1 MIELLCVKVQS
12 SVLML
17 SMHKRKAV
25 RVLVFNT
32 KCGLTR
38 KSARRRVGVD
48 DREEIQRY
56 LIMQLPVRATERA
69 RAEALQKHLNEALKQ
84 KEEIKEQLN
93 KTRYQLEIELRN
105 AVTLRQKL
113 VKIREKEEVSKQQQV
128 RLGRLGTGTDDGK
141 QQLREELAQ
150 ARQELLREMELS
162 RRQEE
167 KTKSLQQTLALQM
180 EKNGMLIQGAKRAE
194 GMPVLEKRVRCL
206 MLVVKK
212 QSVLIDLLKQ
222 KCKRG
227 GRTPSVLSAVKQ
239 NTSPVSNACFWRRR
253 GHILFWQKHRPRNLS
268 KHIYTGTLCNKI

>member
-1 MIELLCVKVQS
+1 MLQLSKRFAKKERFIFSFQHKVWQRS
-12 SVLML
+12 RTL
-17 SMHKRKAV
+17 KECKKGGR
-25 RVLVFNT
+25 
-32 KCGLTR
+32 GPI
-38 KSARRRVGVD
+38 
-48 DREEIQRY
+48 EEIY
-56 LIMQLPVRATERA
+56 MIMALSVRATERA
-69 RAEALQKHLNEALKQ
+69 RAKALQKHLNVALKE

-105 AVTLRQKL
+105 AVMLRQKL

-128 RLGRLGTGTDDGK
+128 RLGQLGTGTDDGK

-150 ARQELLREMELS
+150 ARQELLRAMELS

-167 KTKSLQQTLALQM
+167 KTKSLQQTLALQT

-222 KCKRG
+222 KCERG
-227 GRTPSVLSAVKQ
+227 GRTPSVL
-239 NTSPVSNACFWRRR
+239 
-253 GHILFWQKHRPRNLS
+253 
-268 KHIYTGTLCNKI
+268 

>member
-1 MIELLCVKVQS
+1 
-12 SVLML
+12 ML

-105 AVTLRQKL
+105 VVTLRQKL
-113 VKIREKEEVSKQQQV
+113 VNIREKEEENKKRQDC
-128 RLGRLGTGTDDGK
+128 LGMGMGTDDGK
-141 QQLREELAQ
+141 EQLREELTRT
-150 ARQELLREMELS
+150 RQELLREMELS

-167 KTKSLQQTLALQM
+167 RTKSLQQTLALQM
-180 EKNGMLIQGAKRAE
+180 EKNGMLIQWAKRQ
-194 GMPVLEKRVRCL
+194 G
-206 MLVVKK
+206 
-212 QSVLIDLLKQ
+212 
-222 KCKRG
+222 RG
-227 GRTPSVLSAVKQ
+227 DA
-239 NTSPVSNACFWRRR
+239 SP
-253 GHILFWQKHRPRNLS
+253 
-268 KHIYTGTLCNKI
+268 

>member
-1 MIELLCVKVQS
+1 
-12 SVLML
+12 ML
-17 SMHKRKAV
+17 SMQKRKAV

-69 RAEALQKHLNEALKQ
+69 RAEALQKHLNEALKE

-105 AVTLRQKL
+105 AVTLRQNL
-113 VKIREKEEVSKQQQV
+113 VKIREKEEENKQRHD

-227 GRTPSVLSAVKQ
+227 GKAAPSGKHPSFPLIAVGIPGRQ
-239 NTSPVSNACFWRRR
+239 VVAYR
-253 GHILFWQKHRPRNLS
+253 HIDVGNG
-268 KHIYTGTLCNKI
+268 I

>member
-1 MIELLCVKVQS
+1 MYPNS
-12 SVLML
+12 S
-17 SMHKRKAV
+17 S
-25 RVLVFNT
+25 
-32 KCGLTR
+32 
-38 KSARRRVGVD
+38 
-48 DREEIQRY
+48 Q
-56 LIMQLPVRATERA
+56 
-69 RAEALQKHLNEALKQ
+69 
-84 KEEIKEQLN
+84 
-93 KTRYQLEIELRN
+93 
-105 AVTLRQKL
+105 
-113 VKIREKEEVSKQQQV
+113 
-128 RLGRLGTGTDDGK
+128 GTGTDDGK

-227 GRTPSVLSAVKQ
+227 GRTPSVL
-239 NTSPVSNACFWRRR
+239 
-253 GHILFWQKHRPRNLS
+253 
-268 KHIYTGTLCNKI
+268 